1 MSKTKKVETPIEE
14 ATIENLNEN
23 INVDEQPAPNTTT
36 YEVIISTTDK
46 FVNDV
51 INALGEFSYA
61 ETNQILSAIQNNR
74 NMPISNI
81 NEILNRIASFPWK
94 AVNGV
99 MTIVSTKQDEYFIV
113 NNPAANN

>member
-14 ATIENLNEN
+14 ATIENLNKN

-61 ETNQILSAIQNNR
+61 ETHHILSAIQNNR
-74 NMPISNI
+74 NMPISSI
-81 NEILNRIASFPWK
+81 NEILNRIASFPWR
-94 AVNGV
+94 AVNSV

-113 NNPAANN
+113 NKPTANN